1 MKNNSLPLGG
11 LIILDKIDKEYC
23 FFQSVF
29 KGISGRMKDFIP
41 LVKLHIYNKLTH
53 SVSVH
58 QILETYSYELMEHL
72 NADKNLSERT
82 LYRGLERI
90 GKNFNLLHNNY
101 QQFLKEKNFLDDKQV
116 TDFSSFYVEG
126 KESELSE
133 HGYSRDRRP
142 DKEQINFGI
151 STGINGIP
159 SALTIQKG
167 NVEDKTHMREMLN
180 LVDKILP
187 EKSLL
192 IFDAGANSKSNKDK
206 IISIGYNYLTLK
218 QKNVR
223 AYKNYIRYFSK
234 QREEAKSFIQ
244 NDRDYSCI
252 KIRDDNFKYIFFC
265 SQLCND
271 QLSKKE
277 KLFEKQKEKGNKSI
291 DKKKFQRLP
300 SDKGWIEFIP
310 HLQSTLSDIE
320 NPYIT
325 GIEGFFVLESSVDAD
340 PEEILRLYKERDKAE
355 KFIRNLKEGLELRP
369 MRHWNKYSIIGM
381 IFICFLTNFLI
392 SLTLKLAK
400 NPLIK
405 NVKLLKKFMI
415 NLTLTMVYPKNR
427 FRFTILS
434 NVSPQIRGLF
444 DDFLEKYHDK
454 SLELRW

>member
-1 MKNNSLPLGG
+1 MRNKSLPLGG
-11 LIILDKIDKEYC
+11 LLILEKIDKEYC
-23 FFQSVF
+23 FFKNVF
-29 KGISGRMKDFIP
+29 KDISGRMKDFIP

-58 QILETYSYELMEHL
+58 QMLNTYSDEVMKQVNIEG
-72 NADKNLSERT
+72 NASERT
-82 LYRGLERI
+82 LYRTLERA
-90 GKNFNLLHNNY
+90 GRNFSVLHHNY
-101 QQFLKEKNFLDDKQV
+101 QDFLQKNNLIDDKQL

-126 KESELSE
+126 KNSELSE
-133 HGYSRDRRP
+133 YGYSRDRRP

-167 NVEDKTHMREMLN
+167 NVEDKTHMKEMLK
-180 LVDKILP
+180 LVDKVLP
-187 EKSLL
+187 KDSLL
-192 IFDAGANSKSNKDK
+192 IFDCGANSRKNRSK
-206 IISIGYNYLTLK
+206 IIEMKYNYLTLK
-218 QKNVR
+218 QKNVKS
-223 AYKNYIRYFSK
+223 YKKYIRYFSEHK
-234 QREEAKSFIQ
+234 NEI
-244 NDRDYSCI
+244 I
-252 KIRDDNFKYIFFC
+252 KITQNRRSYLCVKLKDENFKYVFFC
-265 SQLCND
+265 QDLYED
-271 QLSKKE
+271 QIRKKK
-277 KLFEKQKEKGNKSI
+277 KLFEKQKEKGNKSLN
-291 DKKKFQRLP
+291 KKIKRLP

-310 HLQSTLSDIE
+310 ALQSTLSDIE

-325 GIEGFFVLESSVDAD
+325 GIEGFFILESSVDAN

-392 SLTLKLAK
+392 NLTVKLAK

-405 NVKLLKKFMI
+405 NVKLLKKFLI
-415 NLTLTMVYPKNR
+415 NLTLTVVYPKNR

-434 NVSPQIRGLF
+434 NISPQIRSLF
-444 DDFLEKYHDK
+444 DDFLDKYKDK